1 MTILLERHGIGI
13 IPTQLIMM
21 ESHQKLRHQED
32 MHGSH
37 LRQQME
43 RHLQLT

>member
-1 MTILLERHGIGI
+1 MITLVERHGIGI
-13 IPTQLIMM
+13 IQTQLIMI
-21 ESHQKLRHQED
+21 ESHQKLRHKQD

-43 RHLQLT
+43 RPLQLT

>member
-1 MTILLERHGIGI
+1 MIILVERHGIGI
-13 IPTQLIMM
+13 IPTQLIMN
-21 ESHQKLRHQED
+21 ESYKKIRHQED

-43 RHLQLT
+43 RPLQLT